1 MSRVGKHEVV
11 LPAGVTMAQE
21 GNLISLKGKTGSKD
35 YEVPEC
41 INFQTTEKGFLITPK
56 EMTQRGRSLWGT
68 TQRNLSNIVKGL
80 DKGFTLNVN
89 LVGVGYRA
97 SVAGSKLTLQLGF
110 SHDIVYDIPK
120 GIEIKCEK
128 PTAIAITGFDKQLVG
143 SVGAHLR
150 KYRKPEPYKG
160 KGVLRETEFIIRKE
174 GKKK

>member
-1 MSRVGKHEVV
+1 
-11 LPAGVTMAQE
+11 
-21 GNLISLKGKTGSKD
+21 
-35 YEVPEC
+35 
-41 INFQTTEKGFLITPK
+41 
-56 EMTQRGRSLWGT
+56 
-68 TQRNLSNIVKGL
+68 LSNIVKGL
-80 DKGFTLNVN
+80 DKGFTLNIT

-97 SVAGSKLTLQLGF
+97 AVAGNKLTLQLGY

-143 SVGAHLR
+143 SVGAQLR
-150 KYRKPEPYKG
+150 EYRKPEPYKG

>member
-1 MSRVGKHEVV
+1 M
-11 LPAGVTMAQE
+11 TQE
-21 GNLISLKGKTGSKD
+21 GRVVTLKGKTGSKT
-35 YEVPEC
+35 YEIPEC
-41 INFQTTEKGFLITPK
+41 INFEKTEKGFLVTPK
-56 EMTQRGRSLWGT
+56 EKTQRGRSLWGT

-80 DKGFTLNVN
+80 DKGFTLNVT

-97 SVAGSKLTLQLGF
+97 AVAGSKLTLQLGF
-110 SHDIVYDIPK
+110 SHDIVYDIPA

-128 PTAIAITGFDKQLVG
+128 PTMIAITGFDKQLVG

-150 KYRKPEPYKG
+150 EYRKPEPYKG

>member
-1 MSRVGKHEVV
+1 MSRVGKHEVM
-11 LPAGVTMAQE
+11 LPAGVVMTQE
-21 GNLISLKGKTGSKD
+21 GRVVSLKGKTGSKT

-41 INFQTTEKGFLITPK
+41 INFEKTEKGFLVTPK
-56 EMTQRGRSLWGT
+56 EKTQRGRSLWGT

-80 DKGFTLNVN
+80 DKGFTLNVT

-97 SVAGSKLTLQLGF
+97 AVAGSKLTLQLGF
-110 SHDIVYDIPK
+110 SHDIVYDIPA

-128 PTAIAITGFDKQLVG
+128 PTMIAITGFDKQLVG

-150 KYRKPEPYKG
+150 EYRKPEPYKG

>member
-11 LPAGVTMAQE
+11 LPAGVTMTQE
-21 GNLISLKGKTGSKD
+21 GSLITLKGKVGTKS
-35 YEVPEC
+35 YEVPDC
-41 INFQTTEKGFLITPK
+41 INFEKTEKGFLVSPK
-56 EMTQRGRSLWGT
+56 ETTQRGRALWGT

-80 DKGFTLNVN
+80 DKGFTLNIS

-97 SVAGSKLTLQLGF
+97 SVSGSKLTLQLGY
-110 SHDIVYDIPK
+110 SHDIVYDIPQ

-128 PTAIAITGFDKQLVG
+128 PTAILITGFDKQLVG
-143 SVGAHLR
+143 TVGARLR

>member
-1 MSRVGKHEVV
+1 MSQAGNVV
-11 LPAGVTMAQE
+11 T
-21 GNLISLKGKTGSKD
+21 LKGKTGTKD
-35 YEVPEC
+35 YAVPDC
-41 INFQTTEKGFLITPK
+41 INFEKTEKGFLITPK
-56 EMTQRGRSLWGT
+56 ETTQRGRSLWGT

-80 DKGFTLNVN
+80 DKGFTLNIN

-97 SVAGSKLTLQLGF
+97 AVAGNKLTLQLGF

-128 PTAIAITGFDKQLVG
+128 PTSIAITGFDKQLVG

-150 KYRKPEPYKG
+150 EYRKPEPYKG
-160 KGVLRETEFIIRKE
+160 KGVLRETEFVIRKE

>member
-1 MSRVGKHEVV
+1 MSRVGKHEVM
-11 LPAGVTMAQE
+11 LPAGVVMTQE
-21 GNLISLKGKTGSKD
+21 GRVVTLKGKTGSKN

-41 INFQTTEKGFLITPK
+41 INFEKTEKGFLVTPK
-56 EMTQRGRSLWGT
+56 EKTQRGRSLWGT

-80 DKGFTLNVN
+80 DKGFTLNVT

-97 SVAGSKLTLQLGF
+97 AVAGSKLTLQLGF
-110 SHDIVYDIPK
+110 SHDIVYDIPP

-128 PTAIAITGFDKQLVG
+128 PTMIAITGFDKQLVG

-150 KYRKPEPYKG
+150 EYRKPEPYKG

>member
-1 MSRVGKHEVV
+1 MSRVGKHEVI
-11 LPAGVTMAQE
+11 LPAGVSMSQV
-21 GNLISLKGKTGSKD
+21 GNVITLTGKTGTKD
-35 YEVPEC
+35 YEVPDC
-41 INFQTTEKGFLITPK
+41 INFAKTEKGFLVSPK
-56 EMTQRGRSLWGT
+56 EATQRGRSLWGT
-68 TQRNLSNIVKGL
+68 TQRNLSNIITGL
-80 DKGFTLNVN
+80 DKGFTLNIT

-97 SVAGSKLTLQLGF
+97 AVAGSKLTLQLGF
-110 SHDIVYDIPK
+110 SHDIVYDIPQ

-150 KYRKPEPYKG
+150 EYRKPEPYKG

>member
-11 LPAGVTMAQE
+11 LPAGVVMAQD
-21 GNLISLKGKTGSKD
+21 GNVINFKGKTGTKN
-35 YEVPEC
+35 YEIPDC
-41 INFQTTEKGFLITPK
+41 INFEKTEKGFLVSPK
-56 EMTQRGRSLWGT
+56 ETTQRGRALWGT

-97 SVAGSKLTLQLGF
+97 SVSGAKLTLQLGY
-110 SHDIVYDIPK
+110 SHDIVYNIPE

-128 PTAIAITGFDKQLVG
+128 PTLIQITGFDKQLVG
-143 SVGAHLR
+143 TVGAHLR
-150 KYRKPEPYKG
+150 GYRKPEPYKG

>member
-1 MSRVGKHEVV
+1 M
-11 LPAGVTMAQE
+11 TQE
-21 GNLISLKGKTGSKD
+21 GRVVTLKGKTGSKT

-41 INFQTTEKGFLITPK
+41 INFEKTEKGFLVTPK
-56 EMTQRGRSLWGT
+56 EKTQRGRSLWGT
-68 TQRNLSNIVKGL
+68 IQRNLSNIVKGL
-80 DKGFTLNVN
+80 DKGFTLNVT

-97 SVAGSKLTLQLGF
+97 AVAGSKLTLQLGF
-110 SHDIVYDIPK
+110 SHDIVYDIPP

-128 PTAIAITGFDKQLVG
+128 PTMIAITGFDKQLVG

-150 KYRKPEPYKG
+150 EYRKPEPYKG

>member
-1 MSRVGKHEVV
+1 MSRVGKHEVM
-11 LPAGVTMAQE
+11 LPAGVVMTQE
-21 GNLISLKGKTGSKD
+21 GRVVTLKGKTGSKN

-41 INFQTTEKGFLITPK
+41 INFEKTEKGFLITPK
-56 EMTQRGRSLWGT
+56 EKTQRGRSLWGT

-80 DKGFTLNVN
+80 DKGFTLNVT

-97 SVAGSKLTLQLGF
+97 AVAGSKLTLQLGF
-110 SHDIVYDIPK
+110 SHDIVYDIPA

-128 PTAIAITGFDKQLVG
+128 PTMIAITGFDKQLVG

-150 KYRKPEPYKG
+150 EYRKPEPYKG

>member
-1 MSRVGKHEVV
+1 MSRVGKHEVM
-11 LPAGVTMAQE
+11 LPAGVVMTQE
-21 GNLISLKGKTGSKD
+21 GRVLTLKGKTGSKT

-41 INFQTTEKGFLITPK
+41 INFEKTEKGFLITPK
-56 EMTQRGRSLWGT
+56 EKTQRGRSLWGT

-80 DKGFTLNVN
+80 DKGFTLNVT

-97 SVAGSKLTLQLGF
+97 AVAGGKLTLQLGF
-110 SHDIVYDIPK
+110 SHDIVYDIPA

-128 PTAIAITGFDKQLVG
+128 PTMIAITGFDKQLVG

-150 KYRKPEPYKG
+150 EYRKPEPYKG

>member
-1 MSRVGKHEVV
+1 MSRVGKHEVI
-11 LPAGVTMAQE
+11 LPAGVAMSQA
-21 GNLISLKGKTGSKD
+21 GNVITLKGKTGTKD
-35 YEVPEC
+35 YEVPDC
-41 INFQTTEKGFLITPK
+41 INFEKTEKGFLITPK
-56 EMTQRGRSLWGT
+56 ETTQRGRSLWGT

-80 DKGFTLNVN
+80 DTGFTLNVN

-97 SVAGSKLTLQLGF
+97 AVAGSKLTLQLGF
-110 SHDIVYDIPK
+110 SHDIVYDIPQ

-128 PTAIAITGFDKQLVG
+128 PTAIAISGFDKQLVG

-150 KYRKPEPYKG
+150 EYRKPEPYKG

>member
-1 MSRVGKHEVV
+1 M
-11 LPAGVTMAQE
+11 TQE
-21 GNLISLKGKTGSKD
+21 GRVLTLKGKTGSKT

-41 INFQTTEKGFLITPK
+41 INFEKTEKGFLVTPK
-56 EMTQRGRSLWGT
+56 EKTQRGRSLWGT

-80 DKGFTLNVN
+80 DKGFTLNVT

-97 SVAGSKLTLQLGF
+97 AVAGSKLTLQLGF
-110 SHDIVYDIPK
+110 SHDIVYDIPA

-128 PTAIAITGFDKQLVG
+128 PTMIAITGFDKQLVG

-150 KYRKPEPYKG
+150 EYRKPEPYKG

>member
-1 MSRVGKHEVV
+1 MSRVGKHEVI
-11 LPAGVTMAQE
+11 LPAGVAMSQA
-21 GNLISLKGKTGSKD
+21 GNVVTLTGKTGIKN
-35 YEVPEC
+35 YEVPDC
-41 INFQTTEKGFLITPK
+41 INFEKTEKGFLITPK
-56 EMTQRGRSLWGT
+56 ETTQRGRSLWGT

-80 DKGFTLNVN
+80 DKGFTLNIT

-97 SVAGSKLTLQLGF
+97 AVAGTKLTLQLGY
-110 SHDIVYDIPK
+110 SHDTVYDIPK

-143 SVGAHLR
+143 SVGAQLR
-150 KYRKPEPYKG
+150 EYRKPEPYKG

>member
-1 MSRVGKHEVV
+1 MSRVGKHEVM
-11 LPAGVTMAQE
+11 LPAGVVMTQE
-21 GNLISLKGKTGSKD
+21 GRVVTLKGKTGSKN

-41 INFQTTEKGFLITPK
+41 INFEKTEKGFLVTPK
-56 EMTQRGRSLWGT
+56 EKTQRGRSLWGT

-80 DKGFTLNVN
+80 DKGFTLNVT

-97 SVAGSKLTLQLGF
+97 AVAGSKLTLQLGF
-110 SHDIVYDIPK
+110 SHDIVYDIPA

-128 PTAIAITGFDKQLVG
+128 PTMIAITGFDKQLVG

-150 KYRKPEPYKG
+150 EYRKPEPYKG

>member
-1 MSRVGKHEVV
+1 MSRVGKHEVM
-11 LPAGVTMAQE
+11 LPAGVVMTQE
-21 GNLISLKGKTGSKD
+21 GKVVTLKGKTGSKN

-41 INFQTTEKGFLITPK
+41 INFEKTEKGFLITPK
-56 EMTQRGRSLWGT
+56 EKTQRGRSLWGT

-80 DKGFTLNVN
+80 DKGFTLNIT

-97 SVAGSKLTLQLGF
+97 AVAGNKLTLQLGF
-110 SHDIVYDIPK
+110 SHDIVYDIPE

-128 PTAIAITGFDKQLVG
+128 PTMIAITGFDKQLVG

-150 KYRKPEPYKG
+150 EYRKPEPYKG

>member
-1 MSRVGKHEVV
+1 MSRVGKHEVM
-11 LPAGVTMAQE
+11 LPAGVVMTQE
-21 GNLISLKGKTGSKD
+21 GRVVTLKGKTGSKT

-41 INFQTTEKGFLITPK
+41 INFEKTEKGFLVTPK
-56 EMTQRGRSLWGT
+56 EKTQRGRSLWGT

-80 DKGFTLNVN
+80 DKGFTLNVT

-97 SVAGSKLTLQLGF
+97 AVAGSKLTLQLGF
-110 SHDIVYDIPK
+110 SHDIVYDIPA

-128 PTAIAITGFDKQLVG
+128 PTMIAITGFDKQLVG

-150 KYRKPEPYKG
+150 EYRKPEPYKG

>member
-1 MSRVGKHEVV
+1 MSRVGKHEVI
-11 LPAGVTMAQE
+11 LPAGVAMSQA
-21 GNLISLKGKTGSKD
+21 GNVVTLTGKTGIKN
-35 YEVPEC
+35 YEVPDC
-41 INFQTTEKGFLITPK
+41 INFEKTEKGFLVTPK
-56 EMTQRGRSLWGT
+56 ETTQRGRSLWGT

-80 DKGFTLNVN
+80 DKGFTLNIT

-97 SVAGSKLTLQLGF
+97 AVAGTKLTLQLGY

-143 SVGAHLR
+143 SVGAQLCE
-150 KYRKPEPYKG
+150 YRKPEPYKG

>member
-1 MSRVGKHEVV
+1 MSRVGKHEVI
-11 LPAGVTMAQE
+11 LPVGVSMSQV
-21 GNLISLKGKTGSKD
+21 GNVITLKGRAGTKD
-35 YEVPEC
+35 YEVPDC
-41 INFQTTEKGFLITPK
+41 INFAKTEKGFLVSPK
-56 EMTQRGRSLWGT
+56 ETTQRGRSLWGT
-68 TQRNLSNIVKGL
+68 TQRNLSNIIKGL
-80 DKGFTLNVN
+80 DKGFTLNIS

-97 SVAGSKLTLQLGF
+97 AVAGSKLTLQLGF
-110 SHDIVYDIPK
+110 SHDIVYDIPA

-150 KYRKPEPYKG
+150 EYRKPEPYKG

>member
-1 MSRVGKHEVV
+1 M
-11 LPAGVTMAQE
+11 TQE
-21 GNLISLKGKTGSKD
+21 GRVVSLKGKTGSKT

-41 INFQTTEKGFLITPK
+41 INFEKTEKGFLVTPK
-56 EMTQRGRSLWGT
+56 EKTQRGRSLWGT

-80 DKGFTLNVN
+80 DKGFTLNVT

-97 SVAGSKLTLQLGF
+97 AVAGSKLTLQLGF
-110 SHDIVYDIPK
+110 SHDIVYDIPA

-128 PTAIAITGFDKQLVG
+128 PTMIAITGFDKQLVG

-150 KYRKPEPYKG
+150 EYRKPEPYKG

>member
-1 MSRVGKHEVV
+1 MSRVGKHEVM
-11 LPAGVTMAQE
+11 LPAGVVMTQE
-21 GNLISLKGKTGSKD
+21 GRVVTLKGKTGSKT

-41 INFQTTEKGFLITPK
+41 INFEKTEKGFLVTPK
-56 EMTQRGRSLWGT
+56 EKTQRGRSLWGT

-80 DKGFTLNVN
+80 DKGFTLNVS

-97 SVAGSKLTLQLGF
+97 AVAGSKLTLQLGF
-110 SHDIVYDIPK
+110 SHDIVYDIPA

-128 PTAIAITGFDKQLVG
+128 PTMIAITGFDKQLVG

-150 KYRKPEPYKG
+150 EYRKPEPYKG

>member
-1 MSRVGKHEVV
+1 MSRVGKHEVI
-11 LPAGVTMAQE
+11 LPAGVAMSQA
-21 GNLISLKGKTGSKD
+21 GNVVTLRGKTGTKD
-35 YEVPEC
+35 YQVPDC
-41 INFQTTEKGFLITPK
+41 INFEKTEKGFLITPK
-56 EMTQRGRSLWGT
+56 EESQRGRSLWGT
-68 TQRNLSNIVKGL
+68 TQRNLSNIVQGL
-80 DKGFTLNVN
+80 DKGFTLNIT

-97 SVAGSKLTLQLGF
+97 AVAGNKLTLQLGF
-110 SHDIVYDIPK
+110 SHDIVYDIPQ

-150 KYRKPEPYKG
+150 EYRKPEPYKG

>member
-1 MSRVGKHEVV
+1 MSRVGKHEVI
-11 LPAGVTMAQE
+11 LPAGVAMSQV
-21 GNLISLKGKTGSKD
+21 GNVITLKGRTGTKD
-35 YEVPEC
+35 YEVPDC
-41 INFQTTEKGFLITPK
+41 INFEKTEKGFLVSPK
-56 EMTQRGRSLWGT
+56 ETTQRGRSLWGT

-80 DKGFTLNVN
+80 DTGFTLNVT

-97 SVAGSKLTLQLGF
+97 AVAGNKLTLQLGY

-143 SVGAHLR
+143 SVGAQLR
-150 KYRKPEPYKG
+150 EYRKPEPYKG

>member
-1 MSRVGKHEVV
+1 M
-11 LPAGVTMAQE
+11 TQE
-21 GNLISLKGKTGSKD
+21 GRVVTLKGKTGSKT

-41 INFQTTEKGFLITPK
+41 INFEKTEKGFLVTPK
-56 EMTQRGRSLWGT
+56 EKTQRGRSLWGT

-80 DKGFTLNVN
+80 DKGFTLNVT

-97 SVAGSKLTLQLGF
+97 AVAGSKLTLQLGF
-110 SHDIVYDIPK
+110 SHDIVYDIPA

-128 PTAIAITGFDKQLVG
+128 PTMIAITGFDKQLVG

-150 KYRKPEPYKG
+150 EYRKPEPYKG

>member
-1 MSRVGKHEVV
+1 M
-11 LPAGVTMAQE
+11 TQE
-21 GNLISLKGKTGSKD
+21 GRVVTLKGKTGSKN

-41 INFQTTEKGFLITPK
+41 INFEKTEKGFLITPK
-56 EMTQRGRSLWGT
+56 EKTQRGRSLWGT

-80 DKGFTLNVN
+80 DKGFTLNVT

-97 SVAGSKLTLQLGF
+97 AVAGSKLTLQLGF
-110 SHDIVYDIPK
+110 SHDIVYDIPA

-128 PTAIAITGFDKQLVG
+128 PTMIAITGFDKQLVG

-150 KYRKPEPYKG
+150 EYRKPEPYKG

>member
-1 MSRVGKHEVV
+1 MSRVGKHEVKLPTGVV
-11 LPAGVTMAQE
+11 LTQT
-21 GNLISLKGKTGSKD
+21 GNVISLKGKTGSKD
-35 YEVPEC
+35 YEIPEC
-41 INFQTTEKGFLITPK
+41 INFEKTETGFLVSPK
-56 EMTQRGRSLWGT
+56 EKSQRGRSLWGT
-68 TQRNLSNIVKGL
+68 TQRNLSNIVNGL
-80 DKGFTLNVN
+80 DKGFTLNIN

-97 SVAGSKLTLQLGF
+97 SVAGTKLTMQLGF

>member
-21 GNLISLKGKTGSKD
+21 GSVVTLKGKTGAKD
-35 YEVPEC
+35 YEIPDC
-41 INFQTTEKGFLITPK
+41 INFEKTEKGFLVSPK
-56 EMTQRGRSLWGT
+56 ETTQRGRSLWGT

-80 DKGFTLNVN
+80 DKGFSLNVS

-97 SVAGSKLTLQLGF
+97 SVSGSKLTLQLGY

-128 PTAIAITGFDKQLVG
+128 PTAILITGFDKQLVG
-143 SVGAHLR
+143 TVGALLR

>member
-1 MSRVGKHEVV
+1 MSRVGKHEVI
-11 LPAGVTMAQE
+11 LPAGVAMSQA
-21 GNLISLKGKTGSKD
+21 GNVVTLRGKTETKD
-35 YEVPEC
+35 YTVPDC
-41 INFQTTEKGFLITPK
+41 INFEKTEKGFLITPK
-56 EMTQRGRSLWGT
+56 ETTQRGRSLWGT

-80 DKGFTLNVN
+80 DKGFTLNIN

-97 SVAGSKLTLQLGF
+97 AVAGNKLTLQLGF

-150 KYRKPEPYKG
+150 GYRKPEPYKG